1 LLPCI
6 DWFAVCKDLN
16 YDEEQEEGETGED
29 EQATAK
35 PLCSKG
41 QQSEEAQDDCAPTKA
56 KDQQQSEEAQDDYVA
71 DGADGLPRHYKDL
84 LLISS

>member
-16 YDEEQEEGETGED
+16 VDEEQEEGEKGED

-41 QQSEEAQDDCAPTKA
+41 QQSEEAQDDYAP
-56 KDQQQSEEAQDDYVA
+56 DEA
-71 DGADGLPRHYKDL
+71 DGPGLPRHYKDL

>member
-1 LLPCI
+1 MKLLSCV
-6 DWFAVCKDLN
+6 DWLAVCKGSEEGEKE
-16 YDEEQEEGETGED
+16 EEQE
-29 EQATAK
+29 TA
-35 PLCSKG
+35 
-41 QQSEEAQDDCAPTKA
+41 EPTQA

>member
-1 LLPCI
+1 VLPWSDLNLRIPNNELLPCV
-6 DWFAVCKDLN
+6 DWLAVCKGSEEGEKE
-16 YDEEQEEGETGED
+16 EEQE
-29 EQATAK
+29 TA
-35 PLCSKG
+35 
-41 QQSEEAQDDCAPTKA
+41 EPTQA